1 MTELFERYTQAFDS
15 FDASAIANLYTLP
28 CATSDVDGKNVYVDR
43 ASLISKF
50 SENCSSMKAMGYEY
64 AEFNI
69 LSEVTMGDAAKAVNV
84 AWRVNTSATNI
95 ESSVIEFRSLYI
107 CHQVE
112 SDWLI
117 FSANVYE
124 GPFNDPS

>member
-1 MTELFERYTQAFDS
+1 MTDLFERYTQAFDS

-28 CATSDVDGKNVYVDR
+28 CATSDADGKNVFTDR
-43 ASLISKF
+43 VSLINKF
-50 SENCSSMKAMGYEY
+50 SENCYAMKAMGYKY
-64 AEFNI
+64 AEFNV
-69 LSEVTMGDAAKAVNV
+69 LSKITMGEAAKVVNV